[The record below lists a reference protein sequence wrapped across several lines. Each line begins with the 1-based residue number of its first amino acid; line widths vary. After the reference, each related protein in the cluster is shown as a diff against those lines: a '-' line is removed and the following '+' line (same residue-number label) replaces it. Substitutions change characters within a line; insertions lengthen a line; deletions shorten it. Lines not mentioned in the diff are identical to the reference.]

1 MRLVEDDLSGAEIS
15 ALLHFHLAEARANSP
30 AGFSF
35 ALDIDRLRG
44 SDVTFWSLWDG
55 DELAGCAA
63 LKELAPD
70 HGEIKSMRTARGHL
84 RKGVAAQLIAHL
96 VAESRRRG
104 YARLSL
110 ETGSTAAYAPALALY
125 ARHGFAEGEA
135 FGGYTASDFNRFY
148 HLAL

>member
-1 MRLVEDDLSGAEIS
+1 MRIVEDDLSGAEIG
-15 ALLHFHLAEARANSP
+15 ALLSLHLAEAQANSP

-35 ALDIDRLRG
+35 ALNIDRLRAP
-44 SDVTFWSLWDG
+44 DVTFWSLWEG

-63 LKELAPD
+63 LKQLAAD
-70 HGEIKSMRTARGHL
+70 HGEIKSMRTAPGHL

-96 VAESRRRG
+96 VTESRRRG

-110 ETGSTAAYAPALALY
+110 ETGSTPAYAPALALY
-125 ARHGFAEGEA
+125 TRHGFTEGEQ

-148 HLAL
+148 HLTL